1 MTGPPSIPTR
11 VPPTPEVIDY
21 AVGHSLPPDPVQ
33 RELVTLTR
41 EAYPQH
47 ARMQIAA
54 EQGPLL
60 TVLTRLTG
68 GRRAVEVGT
77 FTGYSSVSIAR
88 GLAPGGRLLC
98 CDISEPATAFAR
110 RAWRDAGLADRIELR
125 LGPAIGT
132 LRAEPREEQYDFSF
146 VDADKGSYPD
156 YYEELLA
163 RTRPGGL
170 LVFDNTL
177 FGGEVLAPDARGDAA
192 RMRAFN
198 ATLAGD
204 ERVEVA
210 LLPIADGLTLV
221 HKR

>member
-1 MTGPPSIPTR
+1 MTGSPSVPRR
-11 VPPTPEVIDY
+11 VFPTPEVVDY

-33 RELVTLTR
+33 RDLVTLTR
-41 EAYPQH
+41 ETFPQH
-47 ARMQIAA
+47 ARMQIAP

-60 TVLTRLTG
+60 TILTRLTG
-68 GRRAVEVGT
+68 GRSAVEVGT

-98 CDISEPATAFAR
+98 CDISEPATALAR
-110 RAWRDAGLADRIELR
+110 RAWQDAGLADRIDLR
-125 LGPAIGT
+125 LGPAVDT
-132 LRAEPREEQYDFSF
+132 LRAQPVEERYDFSF
-146 VDADKGSYPD
+146 VDADKGGYPD

-177 FGGEVLAPDARGDAA
+177 FGGEVLTPGAGGDAA
-192 RMRAFN
+192 RVRAFN
-198 ATLAGD
+198 ASLAVD

-210 LLPIADGLTLV
+210 LLPIADGLTLAR
-221 HKR
+221 KR